1 MANATNLGSGG
12 LRPLRFGSFKRDFM
26 DIKCNGQHDIFV
38 CDNLYV
44 QSEGKIVT
52 VAICRNCAQFYYGER
67 QIAQPHQGAE
77 FLKEKENK

>member
-1 MANATNLGSGG
+1 MNNLRTEG
-12 LRPLRFGSFKRDFM
+12 LRPLRFGSIRGLM
-26 DIKCNGQHDIFV
+26 AQQCTGQHDIFV

-67 QIAQPHQGAE
+67 QIAQPHKEAE
-77 FLKEKENK
+77 FLKKDNEK